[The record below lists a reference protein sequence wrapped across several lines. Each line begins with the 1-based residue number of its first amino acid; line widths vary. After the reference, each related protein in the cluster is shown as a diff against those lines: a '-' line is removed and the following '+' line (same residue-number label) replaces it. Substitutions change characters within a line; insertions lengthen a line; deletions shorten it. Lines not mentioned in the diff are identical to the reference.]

1 MKKHFLTPLTTAL
14 LPLAGGLLVYGC
26 EKDLL

>member
-1 MKKHFLTPLTTAL
+1 MKKHFLTLITAL
-14 LPLAGGLLVYGC
+14 LLLAGGLLVYGC

>member
-1 MKKHFLTPLTTAL
+1 MKKHFLTLTTVL
-14 LPLAGGLLVYGC
+14 LLLAGGLLVYGC